1 MTALPALA
9 LSLLAATGACLP
21 ACSPSGTPLPE
32 VGEAG
37 DEIVAAGGDAR
48 EQVDQATPT
57 VDERLPG
64 DPLAVLDELA
74 ATHLPAREGE
84 RLRLAAAS
92 PAAPAVDEPEP
103 ARGDEPAPSE
113 PAASA
118 PESHVVRDDPA
129 PQAQGD
135 SRHAA
140 PTWPTAQGEPAGP
153 ASSQVVASLL
163 VGLAAVGLYH
173 KLSKDRALEH
183 PARQRIL
190 SLLAEEPGL
199 GTTDVADELDVAYRT
214 ARHHL
219 EVLARFDLVV
229 SAKRRDRWRWARPE
243 DADRLA
249 EPEIPAMQE
258 RLLALLEEE
267 PGLHLSE
274 LARRLDAAKA
284 TVKHHLDRLDER
296 EAVEDEH
303 VGPVRRFF
311 PVDSRTE
318 ETASP

>member
-21 ACSPSGTPLPE
+21 TCSPSPTPLPE

-37 DEIVAAGGDAR
+37 DAIVAAGDDAR
-48 EQVDQATPT
+48 EQVDEATPA
-57 VDERLPG
+57 VVAPLPG

-74 ATHLPAREGE
+74 AAHLPADDGE
-84 RLRLAAAS
+84 RLRLAAARAG
-92 PAAPAVDEPEP
+92 PPAVDDPEPGHGDEPEP
-103 ARGDEPAPSE
+103 AE
-113 PAASA
+113 PAASV

-129 PQAQGD
+129 PQAQGN
-135 SRHAA
+135 SQHAA
-140 PTWPTAQGEPAGP
+140 PAWPSAQGEQAGP

-163 VGLAAVGLYH
+163 LGLAAVGLYH

-190 SLLAEEPGL
+190 SLLAEQPGL

-229 SAKRRDRWRWARPE
+229 SAKRRERWRWARPE
-243 DADRLA
+243 DAGRLD

-258 RLLALLEEE
+258 RLLAVLEEE

-296 EAVEDEH
+296 GAVEDEH
-303 VGPVRRFF
+303 VGPIRRFF
-311 PVDSRTE
+311 PVETE
-318 ETASP
+318 ETA